1 MSSSTTATGKPV
13 AIQPGVPGFTA
24 GFASLDAEIDT
35 GALPVTGTI
44 PDWLRGALLRNGPAL
59 FDTSQR
65 SFRHWFDGQAMLHRF
80 AIADGTVSYRN
91 RVLVTPGSTA
101 VREHDRIGYAE
112 FATDPCASLFGR
124 FFTRFRREP
133 SGNANVNIA
142 RVGDQ
147 MVALTE
153 PPMPVEF
160 DLETLDTMGV
170 AEYPD
175 AVGGAT
181 STAHPL
187 TDPRTGDLI
196 NVVLAFGRRSEYRVT
211 RQRGTLTREVIAA
224 VPSDRPG
231 YLHSFAVTERH
242 VVIVVHPLVVN
253 PLSFVLRGRP
263 FIDNFR
269 WNPAVGTR
277 IVVIDTATGALRV
290 DTTTAACFAFH
301 HINAFDRPGTF
312 DDGGDDDGGDTVVLD
327 LSTYPDATV
336 VDAFRLDRLR
346 AGRAIPVPRPTR
358 FTVALDGGGRVTSRQ
373 LSVEPLELPR
383 VAVPAGREHRF
394 VFGCG
399 AVDAAGTNFLDQLVR
414 VDCATGAALT
424 WNEPGTYPGEPV
436 VVARPAGAGGT
447 GAEDDGVVLSVAL
460 DAAAGTSCLLVLD
473 AATLT
478 ELARA
483 TVPHAIPFGFHGG
496 FIRKA
501 VR

>member
-1 MSSSTTATGKPV
+1 MSSTTTGTGTRVP
-13 AIQPGVPGFTA
+13 IPPESPGFTA
-24 GFASLDAEIDT
+24 GFASLDAEIDV
-35 GALPVTGTI
+35 ASLPVTGSI
-44 PDWLRGALLRNGPAL
+44 PNWLRGTLLRNGPAL
-59 FDTSQR
+59 FDTSRR

-133 SGNANVNIA
+133 SGNSNVNIT
-142 RVGDQ
+142 RVGKQ

-160 DLETLDTMGV
+160 DPETLDTVGV
-170 AEYPD
+170 AEYQD

-224 VPSDRPG
+224 VRSDRPG
-231 YLHSFAVTERH
+231 YLHSFAVTERY

-253 PLSFVLRGRP
+253 PLSFVLHGRP

-269 WNPAVGTR
+269 WNPATGTR
-277 IVVIDTATGALRV
+277 IVVIDTATGAIRV
-290 DTTTAACFAFH
+290 DTTTGACFAFH
-301 HINAFDRPGTF
+301 HINAFDRPGTS
-312 DDGGDDDGGDTVVLD
+312 DDGGDIVVLD
-327 LSTYPDATV
+327 LSTYQDASI
-336 VDAFRLDRLR
+336 VDAFRLERLR
-346 AGRAIPVPRPTR
+346 AGHAIPVPRPTR
-358 FTVALDGGGRVTSRQ
+358 FTVAVDDGSVTSRQ
-373 LSVEPLELPR
+373 LSAEPLELPR
-383 VAVPAGREHRF
+383 VAVSAGREHRF

-399 AVDAAGTNFLDQLVR
+399 ASDAAGSNFLDQLVR
-414 VDCATGAALT
+414 VDCTTGAALT

-436 VVARPAGAGGT
+436 VVARPARAGGT

-460 DAAAGTSCLLVLD
+460 DVAAGTSCLLVLD
-473 AATLT
+473 AATLI

-483 TVPHAIPFGFHGG
+483 TVPHTIPFGFHGG
-496 FIRKA
+496 FSGDRA
-501 VR
+501 R

>member
-13 AIQPGVPGFTA
+13 AIQPRAPGFTA
-24 GFASLDAEIDT
+24 GFASLDAEIDV
-35 GALPVTGTI
+35 ASLPVTGTI

-59 FDTSQR
+59 FDTSRR

-80 AIADGTVSYRN
+80 ELADGTVSYRN

-133 SGNANVNIA
+133 SGNSNVNIA
-142 RVGDQ
+142 RVGER

-160 DLETLDTMGV
+160 DPETLDTIGV
-170 AEYPD
+170 TEHLD

-224 VPSDRPG
+224 VRSDRPG

-242 VVIVVHPLVVN
+242 IVIVVHPLVVN
-253 PLSFVLRGRP
+253 PLSFVLCGRP

-269 WNPAVGTR
+269 WNPAAGTR
-277 IVVIDTATGALRV
+277 IVVIDTATGAIRL
-290 DTTTAACFAFH
+290 
-301 HINAFDRPGTF
+301 
-312 DDGGDDDGGDTVVLD
+312 
-327 LSTYPDATV
+327 DAT
-336 VDAFRLDRLR
+336 
-346 AGRAIPVPRPTR
+346 
-358 FTVALDGGGRVTSRQ
+358 
-373 LSVEPLELPR
+373 
-383 VAVPAGREHRF
+383 
-394 VFGCG
+394 
-399 AVDAAGTNFLDQLVR
+399 
-414 VDCATGAALT
+414 
-424 WNEPGTYPGEPV
+424 
-436 VVARPAGAGGT
+436 
-447 GAEDDGVVLSVAL
+447 
-460 DAAAGTSCLLVLD
+460 AGTSCLLVLD

-478 ELARA
+478 EVARA

-496 FIRKA
+496 FSGDDAR
-501 VR
+501 